1 MKKIEIPKSIER
13 VLTVS
18 TVLIM
23 ISTLII
29 FLLGHSLSSI
39 NIDIKQLEKFNL
51 KAEETKSN
59 FEKSLQMY
67 TEQTSEI
74 IQFLL
79 SLRPE
84 NEEQY
89 IQFIAKVEK
98 AAQNH
103 NLKIKLTSVTL
114 PVPEKKQPAQ
124 KYSTL
129 NYQIDFYGNFDNL
142 KEFLFELENL
152 PYFIEIAYLSF
163 KNPELITAET
173 DQQSENINLKIK
185 LYIK

>member
-13 VLTVS
+13 VLTVA
-18 TVLIM
+18 TVLIF
-23 ISTLII
+23 ISALII
-29 FLLGHSLSSI
+29 FLIGNSLLNI
-39 NIDIKQLEKFNL
+39 NTDIKQLEKFNV
-51 KAEETKSN
+51 KAEETKIN

-67 TEQTSEI
+67 TEQTSEVI
-74 IQFLL
+74 KFLL

-89 IQFIAKVEK
+89 IRFIAKVEQV
-98 AAQNH
+98 AQNH

-114 PVPEKKQPAQ
+114 PIPEKNKPAQ

-129 NYQIDFYGNFDNL
+129 NYQIDFYGNIDNL
-142 KEFLFELENL
+142 KAFLAELENL
-152 PYFIEIAYLSF
+152 PYFIEIAYLNF
-163 KNPELITAET
+163 KNPELITAESEG
-173 DQQSENINLKIK
+173 QLENINLKIK